1 MTRLQPLFTVVAAAA
16 LGILVSGIG
25 ALSTSAPASAQI
37 FVSYQCDDGTPVG
50 AAFFNKERRMHIQVD
65 GKGLSLPQRLSGS
78 GARYAKSGLSFWIK
92 GQQAT
97 LKRPKRK
104 AVMCKAV

>member
-1 MTRLQPLFTVVAAAA
+1 MTRSRTLFRSIAVTVFAIAGA
-16 LGILVSGIG
+16 GIG
-25 ALSTSAPASAQI
+25 ALATSTPASAQI

-92 GQQAT
+92 SQQAT